1 VRELLTAVGIGFVS
15 GVLSGAF
22 GIGGGIITTP
32 AIALILGAPALIA
45 VGTPLPVIF
54 PSAVTGAINY
64 FKRGS
69 LDVRVGVTCGL
80 VGSAFAVVGALV
92 TQFVGGTV
100 VLLATAALILYTA
113 VDMILQVLRPPR
125 IGLQA
130 AEERD
135 AFGEIEATGSS
146 GPPGTSD
153 QPRHGGASAP
163 IAWWSYATIGAL
175 TGFYSGFLGLGGG
188 FVLVPILTRWLGF
201 DIKRA
206 IGTSLLAIAILS
218 IPGTIT
224 HALLG
229 HIDWGLAAMLAVGVI
244 PGAMLGSKIALGS
257 SDRALRIAFAVM
269 LLLVGGWLGL
279 REIGWLR

>member
-1 VRELLTAVGIGFVS
+1 MRELLTTVGIGFVS

-22 GIGGGIITTP
+22 GIGGGIVTTP

-69 LDVRVGVTCGL
+69 LDVRAGVTCGL

-92 TQFVGGTV
+92 TQFVGGTI

-125 IGLQA
+125 LGLEA
-130 AEERD
+130 SEERD
-135 AFGEIEATGSS
+135 AFTETDASGAATSL
-146 GPPGTSD
+146 
-153 QPRHGGASAP
+153 PRP
-163 IAWWSYATIGAL
+163 VAWWSYAAIGAL

-206 IGTSLLAIAILS
+206 IGTSLLAIAILA

-229 HIDWGLAAMLAVGVI
+229 HIDWGLAAMLAIGVI

-257 SDRALRIAFAVM
+257 SDRGLRIAFAVM

>member
-1 VRELLTAVGIGFVS
+1 MRELLTTVGIGFVS

-32 AIALILGAPALIA
+32 AIALILGAPALVA

-64 FKRGS
+64 FRRGS
-69 LDVRVGVTCGL
+69 LDVRAGVTCGL
-80 VGSAFAVVGALV
+80 VGSAFAVAGELV

-113 VDMILQVLRPPR
+113 VDMILQVLLPPR
-125 IGLQA
+125 LGLEA
-130 AEERD
+130 SEEREAFAAAD
-135 AFGEIEATGSS
+135 APAVTSS
-146 GPPGTSD
+146 
-153 QPRHGGASAP
+153 PRP
-163 IAWWSYATIGAL
+163 VAWWSYAAIGAL

-206 IGTSLLAIAILS
+206 IGTSLLAIAILA

-229 HIDWGLAAMLAVGVI
+229 HVDWGLAAMLAIGVI
-244 PGAMLGSKIALGS
+244 PGAMLGSKMALGS
-257 SDRALRIAFAVM
+257 SDRALRIAFALM
-269 LLLVGGWLGL
+269 LLVVGGWLGL